1 MVGLEQP
8 LSDSNSGILVVAGE
22 ELGDL
27 WLGLGILRRQWG
39 AGNAG
44 GVASLGPTHQGC
56 TERTFRKKSVALWE
70 VLG

>member
-39 AGNAG
+39 QVMLG
-44 GVASLGPTHQGC
+44 GGKLGAYSPGMY
-56 TERTFRKKSVALWE
+56 
-70 VLG
+70 